1 MKKINNTFQHKF
13 SILHGSI
20 VNSLLKTVHLLGIQ
34 SDMDPFKPL
43 FFKQMTEIEWSV
55 E

>member
-20 VNSLLKTVHLLGIQ
+20 VDNLLKLSTMKLCFNYDSWDIDNDLNTYQ
-34 SDMDPFKPL
+34 SC
-43 FFKQMTEIEWSV
+43 KQ
-55 E
+55 